1 MLWPCGC
8 GRRLQNALGLV
19 SVSALMSLSGPVALL
34 AQTTTPEAVPADNRA
49 APQSAPLPTATPAPA
64 DAPAPATTTTTTP
77 DATPPSLGTASQ
89 PALPTVSVDSN
100 RRRPPQQR
108 QQTAAATRTHA
119 AVRAPATTQT
129 QSTQTTDAQPVVTNA
144 GGGSTI
150 SYVGTST
157 STATKTNT
165 RIISI
170 PQSITVLTGE
180 FIRDQNFQSLGE
192 ALRYVPGVIPH
203 QGEGNRDEVVIRG
216 QRSNA
221 DFFVNGIRDDAQY
234 FRDLY
239 NVNRVEVLKGPNA
252 MIFGRGGG
260 GGVINRVLKEA
271 DGVPVRELTLQGGQF
286 NNKRAAIDVRQA
298 VSDLA
303 VRFNSVYEN
312 SDSYRK

>member
-19 SVSALMSLSGPVALL
+19 SVSALMSLSDPVALL
-34 AQTTTPEAVPADNRA
+34 AQTTTPEAVPADNKA

-64 DAPAPATTTTTTP
+64 DAPAPATTTTATP

-108 QQTAAATRTHA
+108 QQTAAATRTRA

-150 SYVGTST
+150 GYVGTST

-165 RIISI
+165 PIISI

-221 DFFVNGIRDDAQY
+221 DFFVNGIRDDVQY
-234 FRDLY
+234 S
-239 NVNRVEVLKGPNA
+239 
-252 MIFGRGGG
+252 
-260 GGVINRVLKEA
+260 
-271 DGVPVRELTLQGGQF
+271 
-286 NNKRAAIDVRQA
+286 AISTTSA
-298 VSDLA
+298 GS
-303 VRFNSVYEN
+303 
-312 SDSYRK
+312 KC